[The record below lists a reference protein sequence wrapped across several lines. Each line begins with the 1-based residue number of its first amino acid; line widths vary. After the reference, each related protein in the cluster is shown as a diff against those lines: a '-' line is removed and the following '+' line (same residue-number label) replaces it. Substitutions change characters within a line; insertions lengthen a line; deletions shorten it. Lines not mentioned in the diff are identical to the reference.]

1 MSIRSAPHGLDKL
14 IKFYVS
20 ADTELPNFY
29 NTASGHY
36 RGLALRLGAE
46 AVTYIQKKALDTV
59 RQETHAEAIQQ
70 ATEEFEQQMKEE
82 AAKAGAQAAKLR
94 AQLQKAE
101 DALHVAQARCEA
113 LEAAGATT
121 RVQLQKDV
129 EASYAA
135 LLSAK
140 DAQIAQLQ
148 DFSDKHIGGLTAK
161 FDALQSAMT
170 KTAASSKEKGSF
182 GEAFMENLLK
192 RSYDCDVYQVG
203 KERETGDIR
212 MTRYPGTPREAVY
225 FWEVKNYTRMV
236 STEEVNKFKRDLG
249 LHPTVQGGVFVSLR
263 QGIVGHMRPGD
274 IDVEI
279 LEDGRP
285 ILYLTNF
292 MAREDPVYYLQTL
305 RPFFDAVE
313 ALRPAVK
320 EDSDALRAARYNA
333 ALIANL
339 LKSHADTVTKHR
351 NALVGHRRRT
361 EAMFAEFQSYIQEA
375 ETQLGSMLRVAL
387 GSDAEVAQ
395 VTAAEGTELP
405 AVVFRKERL
414 SLFSDERQREFIT
427 WLLDAAEVQAAAHI
441 EVKELLER
449 ARAAAGHFSEK
460 FVRGLREEVFQ
471 DAAWGKGTRTIFG
484 LAWRSGAQATQ
495 AAQAAQPAKL
505 ADDAAE

>member
-1 MSIRSAPHGLDKL
+1 MSIRSATKALDKV
-14 IKFYVS
+14 IKIYVS
-20 ADTELPNFY
+20 ADTELPSFY
-29 NTASGHY
+29 TTAPGHY

-82 AAKAGAQAAKLR
+82 AAAAAVQAAKLR
-94 AQLQKAE
+94 AQLQRAE

-113 LEAAGATT
+113 LEAAAATT
-121 RVQLQKDV
+121 RSQTQKDV
-129 EASYAA
+129 RESFAE
-135 LLSAK
+135 LLAAK
-140 DAQIAQLQ
+140 DDQIAKLQ
-148 DFSDKHIGGLTAK
+148 EFTDKHIGSLAAK
-161 FDALQSAMT
+161 FDAMQSAMT
-170 KTAASSKEKGSF
+170 KTAASSKEKGTF
-182 GEAFMENLLK
+182 GETFVENLLK

-212 MTRYPGTPREAVY
+212 MTRYPGTPREAAY
-225 FWEVKNYTRMV
+225 FWEVKNYTSPV
-236 STEEVNKFKRDLG
+236 GKVEVDKLKRDLS
-249 LHPTVQGGVFVSLR
+249 LHPQVVGGVLVSLR
-263 QGIVGHMRPGD
+263 SGIVGHVRPGD

-292 MAREDPVYYLQTL
+292 MGREDPVYYLQTL

-313 ALRPAVK
+313 SLRPTVK

-333 ALIANL
+333 TLIANL
-339 LKSHADTVTKHR
+339 LKSHAANVTKHR

-387 GSDAEVAQ
+387 GSDAEVAT

-414 SLFSDERQREFIT
+414 SLFSEERQREFIT
-427 WLLDAAEVQAAAHI
+427 WLLEAAEVNSSSHV

-449 ARAAAGHFSEK
+449 AKGAAGHFSEK
-460 FVRGLREEVFQ
+460 FVRAQREEVFQ
-471 DAAWGKGTRTIFG
+471 EAAWGKGARTIFG
-484 LAWRSGAQATQ
+484 LAWRGAAGQSEAPD
-495 AAQAAQPAKL
+495 AQVIKL
-505 ADDAAE
+505 TGDVAE